1 MKWMGWFCMLVG
13 LLSAQ
18 SWAGGDDFAE
28 KAHAIPGFR
37 LILNT
42 PPAPE
47 TVFFDRDNRR
57 IRLGDFRG
65 EVVLL
70 NFWATWCK
78 PCIQELPGIN
88 ALQARLGAG
97 GFKVVAVASGAQMG
111 KTPES
116 FLADH
121 RLDALEL
128 YHDPHA
134 AMMNG
139 LGTKTLP
146 SSFLIDRQGRIVGG
160 VIGETDWGSTAAEH
174 AVSHLMR

>member
-1 MKWMGWFCMLVG
+1 MKWMRWFGIMAGLV
-13 LLSAQ
+13 LPQCLAADDVF
-18 SWAGGDDFAE
+18 AG

-37 LILNT
+37 LVLNT
-42 PPAPE
+42 PPAPD

-57 IRLGDFRG
+57 LSLEDFRG

-88 ALQARLGAG
+88 ALQSRLGDD

-111 KTPES
+111 KTPET
-116 FLADH
+116 FLTDH
-121 RLDALEL
+121 RLEALDL
-128 YHDPHA
+128 YNDPHA
-134 AMMNG
+134 TMMNS

-146 SSFLIDRQGRIVGG
+146 STYLIDRQGRIVGG
-160 VIGETDWGSTAAEH
+160 VIGETDWGTAAAER